1 MTASSEATT
10 LRMRLAV
17 FAAFTAAYF
26 LSYFFRSSNAIIAP
40 DLQRDLALGANEL
53 GFMTGAYFLAFAAVQ
68 IPLGFA
74 LDAWGA
80 RWVTAGGLLI
90 AAAGGLI
97 FARAEG
103 YQALVIGRLLVG
115 AGMGS
120 VLMGAMKS
128 FSRHFSGDA
137 YRTATSALVGI
148 GSLGAVAAASP
159 LAHLTQVLG
168 WRGSFVAAAACVA
181 VAALF
186 VAMADVGGVGS
197 RTSQASLGDGGADSY
212 TVLRDGRL
220 WALTALNAFMAGTL
234 FSVQGLWAGPLLFD
248 TRGFGA
254 IEVGRYLTVLSLG
267 AALGFGFAGTVANRF
282 GVKRVVLIA
291 TIALQASIWGMLL
304 APPPMLLAAY
314 ALFGVSGGFNLLLLT
329 QARFVAPMSHV
340 GRAVT
345 FVNLAGIGGGFLL
358 QWLLGVVL
366 SLFGQGADGAYPQ
379 VAYVVSLGGA
389 SVGLLLT
396 SLWYFAAYPKDRVIR

>member
-1 MTASSEATT
+1 
-10 LRMRLAV
+10 MRLAI

-40 DLQRDLALGANEL
+40 ELQRDLALGANEL
-53 GFMTGAYFLAFAAVQ
+53 GFMTGAYFLAFAVVQ

-90 AAAGGLI
+90 AAAGGLM
-97 FARAEG
+97 FAKAEG
-103 YQALVIGRLLVG
+103 YQALVMGRLLVG

-148 GSLGAVAAASP
+148 GSLGAVAAATP

-168 WRGSFVAAAACVA
+168 WRGSFVTAAACVA
-181 VAALF
+181 AAALF
-186 VAMADVGGVGS
+186 VALADAGGSS
-197 RTSQASLGDGGADSY
+197 RSPQASHDGGSEGGY
-212 TVLRDGRL
+212 TVLSDGRL
-220 WALTALNAFMAGTL
+220 WALTGLNAFMAGIL

-248 TRGFGA
+248 TRGFSA

-282 GVKRVVLIA
+282 GVKRVVLLA
-291 TIALQASIWGMLL
+291 TLALQASIWGMLL
-304 APPPMLLAAY
+304 APPPALLVAY
-314 ALFGVSGGFNLLLLT
+314 GLFGVSGAFNLLLLT

-345 FVNLAGIGGGFLL
+345 LVNLAGIGGGFLL
-358 QWLLGVVL
+358 QWLLGGVL
-366 SLFGQGADGAYPQ
+366 SLFGQGADGVYPHM
-379 VAYVVSLGGA
+379 AYVVSLGSA
-389 SVGLLLT
+389 SVGLFVT
-396 SLWYFAAYPKDRVIR
+396 SLWYFATYPKDKAVS